1 MLISIGEDT
10 NSQEKLKKD
19 ELEFEVGLRKLLQ
32 ISTSDLDVE
41 SVDKIH
47 KELVPIPR
55 ENLNALQQ
63 LSPHWESM
71 QTRITILEERSLL
84 APEFNMAKKDMKD
97 QKEILYSDIDRT
109 LQDWSAVISNQGSE
123 EQSIIQIILVVDI
136 IVFFLVL
143 SN

>member
-63 LSPHWESM
+63 LGPLWESM
-71 QTRITILEERSLL
+71 QTRITILEERSSL

-109 LQDWSAVISNQGSE
+109 LQDWSAVISNHGSE